1 MREDVSSRDVYLHLR
16 MHKLVAGGYGMAGG
30 MVKQA
35 DGYGMVKARQQS
47 PAVTWM

>member
-1 MREDVSSRDVYLHLR
+1 
-16 MHKLVAGGYGMAGG
+16 MHKLVAGGYGMAGGIVKQADGYGMAVG